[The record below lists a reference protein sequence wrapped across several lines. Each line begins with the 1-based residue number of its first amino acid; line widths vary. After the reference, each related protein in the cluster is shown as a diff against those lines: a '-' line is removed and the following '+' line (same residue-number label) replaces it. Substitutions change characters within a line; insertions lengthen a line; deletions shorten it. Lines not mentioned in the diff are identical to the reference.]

1 MRIGYKEVGPG
12 NPTYIIAEIGI
23 NHSGSVEIAKQLI
36 DVAVIAGASAV
47 KFQKRAVEAV
57 YTKEELAK
65 PRESPF
71 GCTNGDL
78 KRGLEFNLADYA
90 EIDDY
95 CHEKKIDWF
104 ASPWDVAS
112 VDFLQNFDIPV
123 YKVASACI
131 TDHDLLERIA
141 ETKKPVILSTGMS
154 TELQIDKAICSL
166 SRDRDLSYPSVALM
180 VCTSTYPAK
189 LEELNLSR
197 ITEFQRKWI
206 WPVGYSGHE
215 SGLWTTLAAVAMGA
229 TIIERHITLDRS
241 SWGSDQSASVEPYG
255 FIKLCREIRDFE
267 KARGDGKIRILP
279 SEVPIMEKLRR
290 YR

>member
-12 NPTYIIAEIGI
+12 SPTYIVGEIGI

-36 DVAVIAGASAV
+36 DVAVVAGADAV
-47 KFQKRAVEAV
+47 KFQKRTVEIV

-71 GCTNGDL
+71 GSTNGDL
-78 KRGLEFNLADYA
+78 KRGLEFNLAQYA

-112 VDFLQNFDIPV
+112 VDFLENFDIPV

-141 ETKKPVILSTGMS
+141 QTGKPAILSTGMS
-154 TELQIDKAICSL
+154 TERQIENAIHSL
-166 SRDRDLSYPSVALM
+166 SGRNQDIALM
-180 VCTSTYPAK
+180 VCTATYPAK
-189 LEELNLSR
+189 IEELNLSR
-197 ITEFQRKWI
+197 IGEFQRKWTR
-206 WPVGYSGHE
+206 PVGYSGHE
-215 SGLWTTLAAVAMGA
+215 AGLWTTLAAVAMGA
-229 TIIERHITLDRS
+229 TLVERHITLDRA
-241 SWGSDQSASVEPYG
+241 SWGSDQAASIEPSG
-255 FIKLCREIRDFE
+255 FIKLVREIRDFE
-267 KARGDGKIRILP
+267 KARGDGKIGILP
-279 SEVPIMEKLRR
+279 SEEPILAKLRR
-290 YR
+290 YK